1 MQDFNGEID
10 FSKLKVAKKQPSFI
24 GANGANFAQNRA
36 NLKANFNPNAQNI
49 GANLG
54 TKGANFTLRMRL
66 ELYLVTAN
74 QGKIKRCMIFS

>member
-10 FSKLKVAKKQPSFI
+10 FSKLKVAKKQPSFT

-49 GANLG
+49 GAN
-54 TKGANFTLRMRL
+54 FTLRMRL
-66 ELYLVTAN
+66 ELYLVTVN

>member
-10 FSKLKVAKKQPSFI
+10 FSKLKVAKKQPSFT
-24 GANGANFAQNRA
+24 GANGA
-36 NLKANFNPNAQNI
+36 NLKANFNPNSQNTV
-49 GANLG
+49 ANLC

-66 ELYLVTAN
+66 ELYLVTVN

>member
-10 FSKLKVAKKQPSFI
+10 FSKLKVAKKQPSFT

-66 ELYLVTAN
+66 EYILS
-74 QGKIKRCMIFS
+74 QQIKAKLKGA

>member
-10 FSKLKVAKKQPSFI
+10 FSKLKVAKKQPSFT

-36 NLKANFNPNAQNI
+36 NLKANSDPSAQNI

-66 ELYLVTAN
+66 ELYLVTLN